1 MAKKTDQYEDGESW
15 GLEPRRQPGRQPKR
29 EATVDKQLQQLI
41 TESSKWSRRAW
52 DVWMAFDSLIP
63 LAKDAHEI
71 TGLPEL
77 YDRAIAVTKEVIR
90 SGRNLEKYLQEGKA
104 LAVKKSTGE
113 GVTKKK
119 KGKS

>member
-52 DVWMAFDSLIP
+52 DVWMAFGSLIP
-63 LAKDAHEI
+63 LAMGASEMP
-71 TGLPEL
+71 GLPDIYDDAINEVKAVIVAAKRLEEEL
-77 YDRAIAVTKEVIR
+77 KKGKIEAIRK
-90 SGRNLEKYLQEGKA
+90 GKQA
-104 LAVKKSTGE
+104 KAT
-113 GVTKKK
+113 KK